1 MKRRI
6 EKMLVAAAVAFACA
20 GGAVAKEG
28 VSACCWRNER
38 VLVRMAVAKG
48 DRVQAVSDLRT
59 AAGATIPAAAVKVR
73 VSSDP
78 VPALGFAGDSSAWL
92 DVSVPRDATPGAYR
106 GKVTVA
112 AAGGTSVRDIALD
125 VRYDVL
131 PDCTAWPAEQLT
143 NAWLVAFAAANGV
156 TGDLRAFAR
165 EPIAAFLPQ
174 RELVREAVEDF
185 AKIGILVENGRTMW
199 QMSRALTALGKDAQ
213 AKKTAADWQADLRT
227 VGACIDEV
235 SLMGELNGRT
245 VECSVDAWGEAD
257 GYATPI
263 RSVRILQHPT
273 KEWDRPGRP
282 LYVVLHSA
290 GHNAPLAANCTRTRG
305 NHDIY
310 RAPDDFFALYLDCS
324 GNGNVDWWWGYK
336 TKPGFD
342 LSACERRLEK
352 AIEETVTKY
361 GIDRDR
367 IYLCGNSMG
376 GSGTLGFGLRH
387 GEIFAAVKAN
397 VPAHVDHACD
407 RMGWTKGLPADVKL
421 ADPPI
426 LVDYSAPNDK
436 WSLGH
441 ERLMEMMRVRKY
453 PLFLYWGMYGH
464 ANNDPIMLAK
474 NDLIHSFDWLSVRK
488 SEIYPVF
495 TSASSDT
502 PSAWPDRREVE
513 APGQVNAFFRW
524 SDAADTADG
533 ACVTLFLKDLGSKF
547 FATPSEA
554 TATVSLRRLR
564 TLEVRPGDRF
574 AWTFGARSG
583 TTTVG
588 ADGVLMAEK
597 LRIAAKPTT
606 LAFRRL

>member
-1 MKRRI
+1 MKRRNG
-6 EKMLVAAAVAFACA
+6 KMLVVAAVAFACT
-20 GGAVAKEG
+20 GAAMAKEN

-38 VLVRMAVAKG
+38 VLMRLAVAKG
-48 DRVQAVSDLRT
+48 DRVQTVSDLK
-59 AAGATIPAAAVKVR
+59 AAVGATIPAAAVNVR
-73 VSSDP
+73 VTSEQ
-78 VPALGFAGDSSAWL
+78 VPALGFAEDSSIWL
-92 DVSVPRDATPGAYR
+92 DVFVSRDATPGAYR

-112 AAGGTSVRDIALD
+112 TAGGTSVRDVALN

-131 PDCTAWPAEQLT
+131 PDCTVWPADQFT

-156 TGDLRAFAR
+156 TGDLRAFVR
-165 EPIAAFLPQ
+165 EQAAFSPR

-199 QMSRALTALGKDAQ
+199 QMGRALATLGKDARP
-213 AKKTAADWQADLRT
+213 KKSAADWQTDLKT

-235 SLMGELNGRT
+235 SLMGELNGRV

-257 GYATPI
+257 GYAKPI

-273 KEWDRPGRP
+273 KEWDCPGRP

-290 GHNAPLAANCTRTRG
+290 GHNAALAANCTRTRG

-324 GNGNVDWWWGYK
+324 GNGNVDWWWGYSA
-336 TKPGFD
+336 KPGFE

-361 GIDRDR
+361 GINRDR

-387 GEIFAAVKAN
+387 GEIFAAIKAN

-407 RMGWTKGLPADVKL
+407 RMGWTKGLPAGAKL

-436 WSLGH
+436 WSFGH

-464 ANNDPIMLAK
+464 ANNNLRMLAK

-502 PSAWPDRREVE
+502 SSVWPVRREVE

-547 FATPSEA
+547 FVTPSEA

-564 TLEVRPGDRF
+564 TLKVRPGDRF
-574 AWTFGARSG
+574 AWTFGAQSG

-588 ADGVLMAEK
+588 ADGVLTAEG
-597 LRIAAKPTT
+597 LRIVAKPTT